1 MTKTAFLTRLFATS
15 AIIGG
20 LGAVFG
26 FPGAVQAATSQSF
39 QISPPTSNYAAAP
52 GGSVKGVI
60 KVTNLTDAAIS
71 LKVGKEN
78 FAAKGEEGEVE
89 LVDAAD
95 PLYSLAPW
103 FVLGATAL
111 DVPARATKEVPYTI
125 AVPAGAE
132 PGGRYGSIVFNSVP
146 PKLPSGVSGASVQQT
161 LAALVFLRINGQAKE
176 NLEMASFAADKSF
189 YEYGPVNLTA
199 RLKNTGTVH
208 EKATGTITIYNMF
221 GMKVDTIKLD
231 EHFVIPGAIRRLH
244 NTWAPKGYNKFLLG
258 TYHANLSAAYGDGK
272 TVSATTSF
280 TVIPWKLLGAILLTL
295 IFVFVVF
302 WRGRKRLAKAA
313 RILAGKE

>member
-1 MTKTAFLTRLFATS
+1 MKTAFLTRFLATS
-15 AIIGG
+15 AIIGS

-26 FPGAVQAATSQSF
+26 LSGTAQAATAQSF
-39 QISPPTSNYAAAP
+39 QISPPTSNYAASP
-52 GGSVKGVI
+52 GSNVKGVI
-60 KVTNLTDAAIS
+60 KVTNLTDTT
-71 LKVGKEN
+71 LTLGVGKEN

-95 PLYSLAPW
+95 PLYSLSPW
-103 FVLGATAL
+103 FVLGASSME
-111 DVPARATKEVPYTI
+111 VPARATREVPYTI

-132 PGGRYGSIVFNSVP
+132 PGGRYGSIIFSSAA

-176 NLEMASFAADKSF
+176 NLDVASFASDKGF

-221 GMKVDTIKLD
+221 GLKVDTIKLD
-231 EHFVIPGAIRRLH
+231 EHFVIPGAVRRLH
-244 NTWAPKGYNKFLLG
+244 NEWASKGAHKFLLG
-258 TYHANLSAAYGDGK
+258 TYHADLAAAYGDGR
-272 TVSATTSF
+272 TISATTSF
-280 TVIPWKLLGAILLTL
+280 TIVPWRVLGFALLVI

-302 WRGRKRLAKAA
+302 WRGRKRLSKAV